1 MPTETDEL
9 LLRQLPH
16 SVEAEQ
22 AVLGSMLID
31 PRCVSEVIDKLR
43 TDDFYIRQNKE
54 IYETIYT
61 MFNYSLTID
70 PVTVLENM
78 KQNGYYDEQQSR
90 GYMLQLMDTTPTAAN
105 VGEYI
110 EIIQD
115 KTLLR
120 RVAEAAGEL
129 TAMIQEGTA
138 TGQDILEAAEQRI
151 YAIRQGRAARGL
163 VPISEVIIDVY
174 DRLEELAASEN
185 AIPGLSTGLRDLD
198 RAISGLNRSD
208 LILLAARPGMGKTS
222 MALNILLDAG
232 KRSGKKVAFFSLEM
246 SREQLALR
254 LISSECFVDNKK
266 LVTGK
271 LSDQDWESVAAAADS
286 LNRSTILI
294 DDDSSITVAD
304 INAKCRRVEDLGLVV
319 IDYLQLMQ
327 SAGGKAGDRGANR
340 QQIVSD
346 ISRSL
351 KIMAKELDVPVLCLS
366 QLSRANE
373 SRQDKRPMLSDLRES
388 GAIEQD
394 ADIVLFLYREGYY
407 NKDTENPNLAECIIA
422 KNRHGET
429 GTVELQWTPEF
440 TTFTD
445 MEWRRE
451 EY

>member
-9 LLRQLPH
+9 MLKQLPH
-16 SVEAEQ
+16 SVEAEH
-22 AVLGSMLID
+22 AVLGSILID

-43 TDDFYIRQNKE
+43 PEDFYLRQNRE
-54 IYETIYT
+54 IYETVYT

-78 KQNGYYDEQQSR
+78 RQNGCYDENTSR
-90 GYMLQLMDTTPTAAN
+90 GYILQLMDTTPTAAN

-110 EIIQD
+110 SIMKD

-120 RVAEAAGEL
+120 QVAEAAGEL
-129 TAMIQEGTA
+129 TGMIQEGTA

-163 VPISEVIIDVY
+163 TPISQVIIDVY
-174 DRLEELAASEN
+174 DRLEELAASDQ

-198 RAISGLNRSD
+198 RAISGLNKSD

-232 KRSGKKVAFFSLEM
+232 KKSGKNVAFFSLEM

-254 LISSECFVDNKK
+254 LIASECFVDNKK

-271 LSDQDWESVAAAADS
+271 LTDEDWESVAAAADS
-286 LNRSTILI
+286 LNRSAIFI
-294 DDDSSITVAD
+294 DDDSSVTVAD
-304 INAKCRRVEDLGLVV
+304 ILAKCRRVENLGMII

-327 SAGGKAGDRGANR
+327 SAGGKSRGGENR
-340 QQIVSD
+340 QQI
-346 ISRSL
+346 
-351 KIMAKELDVPVLCLS
+351 
-366 QLSRANE
+366 
-373 SRQDKRPMLSDLRES
+373 
-388 GAIEQD
+388 
-394 ADIVLFLYREGYY
+394 LFLYREGYY

-422 KNRHGET
+422 KNRLGET